1 MWINRKYADCNGTG
15 LCYRRTKKNIYIL
28 DKETICNFQCKL
40 RSCNNC
46 QKKHPEW
53 HYNCFTSG
61 FCYECNKTIY
71 EDERNSDEDDLH
83 SDASFD
89 TYESEVKND
98 SKPEALSKLRKSKGI
113 EVDSDD
119 EIEAEAEE
127 SVLEIDMDAIQY
139 DVEGS
144 MKSTLSSLSL
154 VLPLSAPSSPSSLN
168 SPMCAYTP
176 YEINTTRKIVSPL
189 TPLKRRSKKRG

>member
-40 RSCNNC
+40 HSCNNC
-46 QKKHPEW
+46 HKKHPEW

-61 FCYECNKTIY
+61 FCYGCNKTIY

-144 MKSTLSSLSL
+144 MKSTLSSLTL
-154 VLPLSAPSSPSSLN
+154 VLPLSPPTSPNSLN
-168 SPMCAYTP
+168 SPMCVYTP

>member
-40 RSCNNC
+40 HSCNNC